1 MADLCGRCCP
11 VRAGDC
17 VYVSEQTPTGK
28 YTIFQIH
35 NIWVTKE

>member
-1 MADLCGRCCP
+1 MGGAGP